1 MTVAAELVQAL
12 RARGVTLEP
21 AGDRLRVRPASA
33 LSAEE
38 LEALRQVKPEVLRL
52 LAAQPTTTP
61 AHHLRVALRR
71 WFALTVAEADGRR
84 PNPREVEALRQEI
97 LKLVDETGP
106 AYAEALTRE
115 EARRFRRETAR
126 CGWCGNEGHDEGCG
140 R

>member
-1 MTVAAELVQAL
+1 VTAAAELVQAL

-52 LAAQPTTTP
+52 LAASPTPTP
-61 AHHLRVALRR
+61 AHYLRLAIRR
-71 WFALTVAEADGRR
+71 RFALMVVEVDGQR
-84 PNPREVEALRQEI
+84 PSPQEVEALQQEI
-97 LKLVDETGP
+97 LKLVDETGA
-106 AYAEALTRE
+106 AYAEALIRE
-115 EARRFRRETAR
+115 EARRFQWGTAR
-126 CGWCGNEGHDEGCG
+126 CGWCGHLGHAGGCA